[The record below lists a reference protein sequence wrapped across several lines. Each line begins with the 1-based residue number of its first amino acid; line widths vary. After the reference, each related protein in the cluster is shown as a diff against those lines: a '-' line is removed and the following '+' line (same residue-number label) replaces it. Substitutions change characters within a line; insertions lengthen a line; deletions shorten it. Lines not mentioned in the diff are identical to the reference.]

1 MTDEDKL
8 AHWNSL
14 EVPKIHKFIIGT
26 FVLLLITFANSLD
39 PDQALQN
46 VGPDLNPICLTLS
59 MKKFCKQQKS
69 MKNSS
74 GGKEL
79 LSCELLVS
87 ADNFC
92 KQMRLD
98 PDQASLRQNIGPDLE
113 PICLTLSWY

>member
-1 MTDEDKL
+1 MKTSLHIGTVLRFQKFINL
-8 AHWNSL
+8 SL
-14 EVPKIHKFIIGT
+14 EP
-26 FVLLLITFANSLD
+26 LCCLLITFANSLD